1 MNTRRFFAAAAFAL
15 MSAACAGGSGPT
27 FADEHP
33 DDGAL
38 VLPDAPPTDTSVF
51 VPAP

>member
-1 MNTRRFFAAAAFAL
+1 MNARRIFAAAAFAL

-27 FADEHP
+27 FADDRP
-33 DDGAL
+33 DDRAF
-38 VLPDAPPTDTSVF
+38 VLPDAPPMDTSVF